1 VNRFFPFA
9 LIISLVP
16 GIILPSQS
24 VIALESS
31 EIAAKAKEFT
41 VQIDG
46 EESGTGTIIEHQGN
60 TYTVITCWHV
70 LDTPGNYQI
79 ITPDGQQYQG
89 TGIKNLPNA
98 DLAVIEFTS
107 NQAYPTAKLG
117 NSQAIIPGTSTYVVG
132 YPDPIPGIPE
142 RAYIFLNADVVSQ
155 LSQGEKGYTII
166 HDNPSTPGGS
176 GGGIFDVNGSL
187 IGINGK
193 FISDANTTKVY
204 GAGIP
209 LQFYLAT
216 RSDLV
221 VPTNITPPQ
230 DFVSVGKRKL
240 KANDYQ
246 GAIAEFS
253 QALASNPNDIDA
265 LSQRATSYF
274 SLGEYDKAIADNTE
288 VIRLNPKDVKT
299 YVTRSITYLLLEEYD
314 KTISDLNEVIRLNPE
329 FAEAYNM
336 RGVSYNLLGE
346 YDKAIADYTEAIRL
360 NPELAQTYG
369 VRGRSYNNLGEYDK
383 AIADFNEAIRLNPE
397 DADAY
402 YNRGLVYGKLEEYDK
417 EISDYTEAIRLD
429 PQNANAYNN
438 RGYSYYKLEEYQKA
452 ITDYTE
458 AIRLNPEYAL
468 AYANRSISYG
478 KLEEYQKAIADAQQ
492 AANLYQQQG
501 DTENYQKALSFIEGI
516 EELK

>member
-9 LIISLVP
+9 LIISLAP
-16 GIILPSQS
+16 GVILSSQS

-46 EESGTGTIIEHQGN
+46 EESGTGTIIEHQG
-60 TYTVITCWHV
+60 TSYTVITCWHV

-89 TGIKNLPNA
+89 TEIKNLPNA

-117 NSQAIIPGTSTYVVG
+117 NSQTIAEGTSTYIVG
-132 YPDPIPGIPE
+132 YPDAFPGFPE
-142 RAYIFLNADVVSQ
+142 RAYTFENAEVVSQ

-166 HDNPSTPGGS
+166 HSNLSAPGSS

-187 IGINGK
+187 IGINGRS
-193 FISDANTTKVY
+193 ISDANTTKGY

-240 KANDYQ
+240 KAKDYQ
-246 GAIAEFS
+246 GAVNEFS
-253 QALASNPNDIDA
+253 QALATNPNDLDA
-265 LSQRATSYF
+265 LAGRAEAYFWLNDFLQSIQDFDAVLERNPNNPTFFLHRGYAYGEQKEHDKAIANYNEAIRLDPQYAYAYNNRGYSLNSLGEYEQALADLNQAIRLDSQYALAYVNRGVSYN
-274 SLGEYDKAIADNTE
+274 SLGEYDQAIADLNQAIRLDPE
-288 VIRLNPKDVKT
+288 EAKAYSNRGYSYNALGEDDQAIANFNEAIRLNPQYAD
-299 YVTRSITYLLLEEYD
+299 
-314 KTISDLNEVIRLNPE
+314 
-329 FAEAYNM
+329 AYYN
-336 RGVSYNLLGE
+336 RGNSYYQLKE

-360 NPELAQTYG
+360 NPQ
-369 VRGRSYNNLGEYDK
+369 
-383 AIADFNEAIRLNPE
+383 

-402 YNRGLVYGKLEEYDK
+402 YNRG
-417 EISDYTEAIRLD
+417 
-429 PQNANAYNN
+429 
-438 RGYSYYKLEEYQKA
+438 
-452 ITDYTE
+452 
-458 AIRLNPEYAL
+458 
-468 AYANRSISYG
+468 ISYK
-478 KLEEYQKAIADAQQ
+478 KLGQYDRALEDIQKSADYQ
-492 AANLYQQQG
+492 
-501 DTENYQKALSFIEGI
+501 
-516 EELK
+516 

>member
-60 TYTVITCWHV
+60 TYAVITCWHV

-155 LSQGEKGYTII
+155 LAKGEKGYTII

-240 KANDYQ
+240 KAKDYQ
-246 GAIAEFS
+246 GAVNEFS
-253 QALASNPNDIDA
+253 QALATNSNDLDALAGRAEAYFWLNDFPQSIQDFDAVLKRNPNNPTFFLHRGYAYGEQKEHDKAIANYNEAIRLDPQYVYA
-265 LSQRATSYF
+265 YNNRGYSYN
-274 SLGEYDKAIADNTE
+274 SLGEYNQAIADLNQAIRLDSQYALAYVNRSSSYSSLGEYGKAIADSNE
-288 VIRLNPKDVKT
+288 AIRLNPK
-299 YVTRSITYLLLEEYD
+299 
-314 KTISDLNEVIRLNPE
+314 
-329 FAEAYNM
+329 EAKAYIN
-336 RGVSYNLLGE
+336 RGFSYNALGE
-346 YDKAIADYTEAIRL
+346 YDQAIADYTEAIRL
-360 NPELAQTYG
+360 NPEY
-369 VRGRSYNNLGEYDK
+369 
-383 AIADFNEAIRLNPE
+383 
-397 DADAY
+397 ADAY
-402 YNRGLVYGKLEEYDK
+402 YNRGISYHQLKEYDQ
-417 EISDYTEAIRLD
+417 AI
-429 PQNANAYNN
+429 A
-438 RGYSYYKLEEYQKA
+438 
-452 ITDYTE
+452 DYTE
-458 AIRLNPEYAL
+458 AIRLNPEHAD
-468 AYANRSISYG
+468 AYYNRGISYK
-478 KLEEYQKAIADAQQ
+478 KLGQYDQAREDIQKSADYQ
-492 AANLYQQQG
+492 
-501 DTENYQKALSFIEGI
+501 
-516 EELK
+516 